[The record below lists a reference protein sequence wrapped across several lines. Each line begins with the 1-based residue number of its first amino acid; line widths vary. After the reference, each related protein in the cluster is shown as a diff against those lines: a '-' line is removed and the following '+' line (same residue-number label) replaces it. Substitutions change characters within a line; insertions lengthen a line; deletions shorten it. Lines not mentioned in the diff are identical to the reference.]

1 MFILA
6 SASPR
11 RRDLLA
17 QIGASFRVE
26 VSEAEEVREAK
37 TAEELVRVNAL
48 AKARAVAAHAALP
61 VLGADTVVAL
71 AGRIFGKPADER
83 EAHEM
88 LFALSGRAHDVLT
101 GVAWCRGG
109 QEFSTVEK
117 TRVFFAALSKETIS
131 RYVATGEPLGKAG
144 AYAVQGRAAVFVER
158 IEGSFSNVVGLPLH
172 AAAHLAERAG
182 VDLYGASRARSAR

>member
-26 VSEAEEVREAK
+26 VSEAEEMREAK

-88 LFALSGRAHDVLT
+88 LAALSGRAHDVLT
-101 GVAWCRGG
+101 GVAWC
-109 QEFSTVEK
+109 
-117 TRVFFAALSKETIS
+117 
-131 RYVATGEPLGKAG
+131 KAG

-172 AAAHLAERAG
+172 AAAHLAEKAG
-182 VDLYGASRARSAR
+182 VDLYDASRA

>member
-61 VLGADTVVAL
+61 VLGADTVVAF
-71 AGRIFGKPADER
+71 AGRIFGKPADEM

-88 LFALSGRAHDVLT
+88 LSGRAHDVLT

-117 TRVFFAALSKETIS
+117 TRVFFAALSKEMIA

-182 VDLYGASRARSAR
+182 VDLYDASRA

>member
-11 RRDLLA
+11 RRDLLV

-26 VSEAEEVREAK
+26 VSEAEELFA
-37 TAEELVRVNAL
+37 AEDAGGLVLANAL
-48 AKARAVAAHAALP
+48 AKARAVAAHTGLP

-71 AGRIFGKPADER
+71 DGRIFGKPADER
-83 EAHEM
+83 E
-88 LFALSGRAHDVLT
+88 VLT
-101 GVAWCRGG
+101 GVAWVKEGR
-109 QEFSTVEK
+109 EFSTVAR
-117 TRVFFAALSKETIS
+117 TQVFFAPLTEEAIA
-131 RYVATGEPLGKAG
+131 RYVKTGEPLDKAG

-172 AAAHLAERAG
+172 DTAELAGKAG
-182 VDLYGASRARSAR
+182 VDLYDASGA

>member
-26 VSEAEEVREAK
+26 VSEAEEMHEASS
-37 TAEELVRVNAL
+37 AQELVLANAL
-48 AKARAVAAHAALP
+48 VKARAVAAHEYLP
-61 VLGADTVVAL
+61 VLGADTVVAQG
-71 AGRIFGKPADER
+71 ARIFGKPADER
-83 EAHEM
+83 EAREM
-88 LFALSGRAHDVLT
+88 LAALSGRAHEVLT
-101 GVAWCRGG
+101 GIAWCKAGR
-109 QEFSTVEK
+109 EFSAVVK
-117 TRVFFAALSKETIS
+117 TRVFFAPLSEEAIA
-131 RYVATGEPLGKAG
+131 RYVDTGEPLDKAG

-172 AAAHLAERAG
+172 AVAELAEEAG
-182 VDLYGASRARSAR
+182 VDLYDASGA

>member
-11 RRDLLA
+11 RRDLLT

-61 VLGADTVVAL
+61 
-71 AGRIFGKPADER
+71 ADER

-88 LFALSGRAHDVLT
+88 LGALSGRAHDVLT

-182 VDLYGASRARSAR
+182 VDLYGASRA

>member
-1 MFILA
+1 MLA
-6 SASPR
+6 
-11 RRDLLA
+11 
-17 QIGASFRVE
+17 
-26 VSEAEEVREAK
+26 
-37 TAEELVRVNAL
+37 
-48 AKARAVAAHAALP
+48 
-61 VLGADTVVAL
+61 
-71 AGRIFGKPADER
+71 
-83 EAHEM
+83 
-88 LFALSGRAHDVLT
+88 ALSGRAHDVLT

-117 TRVFFAALSKETIS
+117 TRVFFAALSKETIA

-182 VDLYGASRARSAR
+182 VDLYDASRA

>member
-26 VSEAEEVREAK
+26 VSEAEEVRETK
-37 TAEELVRVNAL
+37 SAEELVRVNAL

-88 LFALSGRAHDVLT
+88 LAALSGRAHDVLT

-117 TRVFFAALSKETIS
+117 TCVFFAALSKEMIA

-182 VDLYGASRARSAR
+182 VDLYDASRA

>member
-37 TAEELVRVNAL
+37 SAEELVRVNAL

-88 LFALSGRAHDVLT
+88 LAALSGRAHDVLT

-182 VDLYGASRARSAR
+182 VDLYDASRA

>member
-26 VSEAEEVREAK
+26 ASEAEEMREAK
-37 TAEELVRVNAL
+37 DAEELVLANASI
-48 AKARAVAAHAALP
+48 KARAVAAHTGLP

-71 AGRIFGKPADER
+71 NGRIFGKPADAR
-83 EAHEM
+83 AM
-88 LFALSGRAHDVLT
+88 LLALSGCRHEVLT
-101 GVAWCRGG
+101 GVVWVKAGR
-109 QEFSTVEK
+109 EFSAVAK
-117 TRVFFAALSKETIS
+117 THVFFAPLSEAVIA

-144 AYAVQGRAAVFVER
+144 AYAVQGGAAVFVER

-172 AAAHLAERAG
+172 CTAELAKKAG
-182 VDLYGASRARSAR
+182 VDLYGVSGA

>member
-37 TAEELVRVNAL
+37 TAEELVRTNAL
-48 AKARAVAAHAALP
+48 AKARAVAAHASLP

-71 AGRIFGKPADER
+71 DGRIFGKPADER
-83 EAHEM
+83 EACSM
-88 LFALSGRAHDVLT
+88 LASLSGRAHEVLT
-101 GVAWCRGG
+101 GVAWVKEGR
-109 QEFSTVEK
+109 EFSTVAR
-117 TRVFFAALSKETIS
+117 TQVFFAPLTEEAIA
-131 RYVATGEPLGKAG
+131 RYVKTGEPLDKAG

-158 IEGSFSNVVGLPLH
+158 IEGSCSNVVGLPLH

-182 VDLYGASRARSAR
+182 VDLYDASRA

>member
-6 SASPR
+6 SASSR
-11 RRDLLA
+11 RRDLLV

-37 TAEELVRVNAL
+37 TAEELVRINAL
-48 AKARAVAAHAALP
+48 AKARAVAAHASLP
-61 VLGADTVVAL
+61 VLGADTVVAQG
-71 AGRIFGKPADER
+71 ACIFGKPVDEG
-83 EAHEM
+83 EACAM
-88 LFALSGRAHDVLT
+88 LAALSGHAHDVLT

-109 QEFSTVEK
+109 REFSTVEK
-117 TRVFFAALSKETIS
+117 TRVFFAPLSEEAIA

-158 IEGSFSNVVGLPLH
+158 VEGSFSNVVGLPLH

-182 VDLYGASRARSAR
+182 VDLYDASRA

>member
-11 RRDLLA
+11 RHDLLT

-26 VSEAEEVREAK
+26 VSEVEEVREAK

>member
-37 TAEELVRVNAL
+37 SAEELVRVSAL

-61 VLGADTVVAL
+61 VRGADTVVA
-71 AGRIFGKPADER
+71 ASPQTRGRRTRCSPR
-83 EAHEM
+83 
-88 LFALSGRAHDVLT
+88 SRDVRT
-101 GVAWCRGG
+101 T
-109 QEFSTVEK
+109 F
-117 TRVFFAALSKETIS
+117 
-131 RYVATGEPLGKAG
+131 
-144 AYAVQGRAAVFVER
+144 
-158 IEGSFSNVVGLPLH
+158 
-172 AAAHLAERAG
+172 
-182 VDLYGASRARSAR
+182 